1 MRHLVWKSRIS
12 LLWVAVAV
20 LTTLHM
26 VLVVAE
32 PGVIDDLRAGKLMGM
47 DTSGPVTIMWVLFV
61 LVPLLMAFVTFVLP
75 DEPSRW
81 ANGVLG
87 VILAGLWAT
96 DVGGHEIVG
105 APLLAASVIV
115 AGLLIAWHAW
125 KWPVHGPVEA
135 DHPAQRP
142 VETEQEHMPFG

>member
-1 MRHLVWKSRIS
+1 MRQLVWKSRIS

-26 VLVVAE
+26 VLVIAE
-32 PGVIDDLRAGKLMGM
+32 PGVIDDLRAGELMGM
-47 DTSGPVTIMWVLFV
+47 DTSGAVTIMWVLFV
-61 LVPLLMAFVTFVLP
+61 LIPLLMAFVTFVLP
-75 DEPSRW
+75 DGPSRW

-87 VILAGLWAT
+87 VVLAGLWVP

-125 KWPVHGPVEA
+125 KWPAHRPVEA
-135 DHPAQRP
+135 EHPGQRP
-142 VETEQEHMPFG
+142 VETQQEHMPLG